1 MSSDQPSNTAA
12 FRDQSTGLMLLG
24 ILQITIGGFCGL
36 MALMSVV
43 GVLVLVRGHVPGAP
57 PVDPKAMI
65 PGLGMYVAA
74 AVVLIWL
81 GIGSIQARRWAW
93 SLTVVFSW
101 LILINGG
108 LRLDLYGLPCAGDAR
123 FDRRVDAE
131 GERTDSEDGR

>member
-1 MSSDQPSNTAA
+1 
-12 FRDQSTGLMLLG
+12 MLLG
-24 ILQITIGGFCGL
+24 ILQMMIGGFCGL
-36 MALMSVV
+36 MAPMSVV
-43 GVLVLVRGHVPGAP
+43 GVLVTARAGAAAGP

-101 LILINGG
+101 LMS
-108 LRLDLYGLPCAGDAR
+108 D
-123 FDRRVDAE
+123 
-131 GERTDSEDGR
+131 